1 MRQCLDNIASLYYDT
16 NMNWI
21 TTNIRFPEEM
31 YMGLKLEAAKQRKSV
46 ASLIREK
53 VQKKDS
59 ANTLASGNTLLKN
72 LARVASDNATVMK
85 SKHLSKLLIQMRYE
99 Q

>member
-1 MRQCLDNIASLYYDT
+1 MS
-16 NMNWI
+16 WI

-31 YMGLKLEAAKQRKSV
+31 YMGLKIEAAKQRKSV

-53 VQKKDS
+53 IQKKD
-59 ANTLASGNTLLKN
+59 AVNTSGNTLLKN
-72 LARVASDNATVMK
+72 LARVAADNATTMK
-85 SKHLSKLLIQMRYE
+85 SKRLSKLLIQMRYE